1 VQVFELD
8 EASLLSGEG
17 VEVGHDVVD
26 GGGKALWQ
34 MACVQ
39 LFSKMSQSYGV
50 VSTGWPD
57 WANFR
62 SLGDC
67 LLWAVY

>member
-26 GGGKALWQ
+26 GGGKAL
-34 MACVQ
+34 
-39 LFSKMSQSYGV
+39 
-50 VSTGWPD
+50 
-57 WANFR
+57 
-62 SLGDC
+62 
-67 LLWAVY
+67 